1 MQMEWKQKEI
11 HMNKEIKV
19 TEMICFKILL
29 VFIISIACIGCTSNT
44 TSSNETVESSIN
56 TKDDSITVEY
66 DNNFSWNIS
75 GNGSFELL
83 ILNCNDSQ
91 FDERLSK
98 KYDLSDNKAV
108 TLSFSIDENLNLSY
122 ADNISQITDVIQ
134 SENDLKKDDM
144 DTSYTQT
151 ERQQLS
157 DEESVPLLLFCKK
170 MTSIQSEFLKDYKSL
185 MADYAVVV
193 VIKKAA

>member
-1 MQMEWKQKEI
+1 MEAKEI
-11 HMNKEIKV
+11 RMNKEIKI

-29 VFIISIACIGCTSNT
+29 VFIMSISCIGCTSNI
-44 TSSNETVESSIN
+44 TSSNETVESSSIN
-56 TKDDSITVEY
+56 TKDASITVAYNE
-66 DNNFSWNIS
+66 NFSWNIS

-91 FDERLSK
+91 LDERLAK
-98 KYDLSDNKAV
+98 KYDLSDNKEV

-122 ADNISQITDVIQ
+122 SDNISKITDVIQ
-134 SENDLKKDDM
+134 SENDLKKEDM

-151 ERQQLS
+151 EKQKLF
-157 DEESVPLLLFCKK
+157 DEESVPLLLFCKN

-185 MADYAVVV
+185 GADYAAVVAV
-193 VIKKAA
+193 KKVA

>member
-1 MQMEWKQKEI
+1 METKEI
-11 HMNKEIKV
+11 RMNKEIKI

-29 VFIISIACIGCTSNT
+29 VFIMSISCIGCASNI

-56 TKDDSITVEY
+56 TKDASITVAYNE
-66 DNNFSWNIS
+66 NFSWNIS

-91 FDERLSK
+91 LDERLSK
-98 KYDLSDNKAV
+98 KYDLSDNKEV

-122 ADNISQITDVIQ
+122 SDNISKITDVIQ
-134 SENDLKKDDM
+134 SENDLKKEDM

-151 ERQQLS
+151 EKQKLF
-157 DEESVPLLLFCKK
+157 DEESVPLLLFCKN

-185 MADYAVVV
+185 VADYAVVV
-193 VIKKAA
+193 AVKKVA

>member
-1 MQMEWKQKEI
+1 METKEI
-11 HMNKEIKV
+11 RMNKEIKI

-29 VFIISIACIGCTSNT
+29 VFIMSISCIGCTSNI
-44 TSSNETVESSIN
+44 TSSNETVESSSIN
-56 TKDDSITVEY
+56 TKDASITVAYNE
-66 DNNFSWNIS
+66 NFSWNIS

-91 FDERLSK
+91 LDERLAK
-98 KYDLSDNKAV
+98 KYDLSDNKVV

-122 ADNISQITDVIQ
+122 LDNVSKITDVIQ
-134 SENDLKKDDM
+134 SENDLKKEDM

-151 ERQQLS
+151 EKQKLF
-157 DEESVPLLLFCKK
+157 DEESVPLLLFCKN

-193 VIKKAA
+193 AVKKVA

>member
-1 MQMEWKQKEI
+1 METKVI
-11 HMNKEIKV
+11 HMNKEIKI

-29 VFIISIACIGCTSNT
+29 VFIISIACIGCTSNKI
-44 TSSNETVESSIN
+44 SSNETVESSIS

-91 FDERLSK
+91 LDERLSK
-98 KYDLSDNKAV
+98 KYDLSDNKTV

-122 ADNISQITDVIQ
+122 ADNISKITDVIQ

-151 ERQQLS
+151 ERQKLS
-157 DEESVPLLLFCKK
+157 DEESVPLLLFCKN

>member
-1 MQMEWKQKEI
+1 MEREKI

-29 VFIISIACIGCTSNT
+29 VFIISIACIGCTSNK

-56 TKDDSITVEY
+56 TKDTSITVEY

-83 ILNCNDSQ
+83 TLNCNDSQ
-91 FDERLSK
+91 LDERLSK
-98 KYDLSDNKAV
+98 KYDLSDNKTV

-122 ADNISQITDVIQ
+122 ADNISKITDVIQ
-134 SENDLKKDDM
+134 SENNLKKDDM

-151 ERQQLS
+151 ERQKLS
-157 DEESVPLLLFCKK
+157 DEESVPLLLFCKN

>member
-1 MQMEWKQKEI
+1 METKEI
-11 HMNKEIKV
+11 RMNKEIKI

-29 VFIISIACIGCTSNT
+29 VFIMSISCIGCTTNI
-44 TSSNETVESSIN
+44 TSSNETVESSSIN
-56 TKDDSITVEY
+56 TKDASITVAYNE
-66 DNNFSWNIS
+66 NFSWNIS

-91 FDERLSK
+91 LDERLAK
-98 KYDLSDNKAV
+98 KYDLSDNKVV
-108 TLSFSIDENLNLSY
+108 TLSFSIDENLSLSY
-122 ADNISQITDVIQ
+122 SDNVSKITDVIQ
-134 SENDLKKDDM
+134 SENDLKKEDM

-151 ERQQLS
+151 EKQKLF
-157 DEESVPLLLFCKK
+157 DEESVPLLLFCKN

-193 VIKKAA
+193 AVKKVA

>member
-1 MQMEWKQKEI
+1 MS
-11 HMNKEIKV
+11 
-19 TEMICFKILL
+19 
-29 VFIISIACIGCTSNT
+29 ISCIGCTSNKT
-44 TSSNETVESSIN
+44 PSNEIVESSIN

-66 DNNFSWNIS
+66 NDNFSWNIS

-91 FDERLSK
+91 LDERLAK
-98 KYDLSDNKAV
+98 KYDLSDNKVV

-122 ADNISQITDVIQ
+122 SDNISKITDVIQ
-134 SENDLKKDDM
+134 SENDLKKEDM

-151 ERQQLS
+151 EKQKLF
-157 DEESVPLLLFCKK
+157 DEESVPLLLFCKN

-185 MADYAVVV
+185 VADYAVVV
-193 VIKKAA
+193 AVKKVA

>member
-1 MQMEWKQKEI
+1 METKEI
-11 HMNKEIKV
+11 YMNKEIKV

-29 VFIISIACIGCTSNT
+29 VFIILIACIGCTSNK
-44 TSSNETVESSIN
+44 TSSNKTVESSIN

-91 FDERLSK
+91 LDERLSK
-98 KYDLSDNKAV
+98 KYDLSDNKTV

-122 ADNISQITDVIQ
+122 ADNISKTNDVIQ

-151 ERQQLS
+151 ERQKLS
-157 DEESVPLLLFCKK
+157 DEESVPLLLFCKN

>member
-1 MQMEWKQKEI
+1 MGTKEI

-29 VFIISIACIGCTSNT
+29 VFIISIACIGCTSNK

-56 TKDDSITVEY
+56 TKDTSITVEY
-66 DNNFSWNIS
+66 DNNYCWNIS

-91 FDERLSK
+91 LDERLSK
-98 KYDLSDNKAV
+98 NYDLSDNKTV

-122 ADNISQITDVIQ
+122 ADNISKITDVIQ

-151 ERQQLS
+151 ERQKLS
-157 DEESVPLLLFCKK
+157 DEESVPLLLFCKN

>member
-1 MQMEWKQKEI
+1 METKEI
-11 HMNKEIKV
+11 RMNKEIKI

-29 VFIISIACIGCTSNT
+29 VFIMSISCIGCTSNI
-44 TSSNETVESSIN
+44 TSSNETVESSSIN
-56 TKDDSITVEY
+56 TKDASITVAYNE
-66 DNNFSWNIS
+66 NFSWNIS

-91 FDERLSK
+91 LDERLAK
-98 KYDLSDNKAV
+98 KYDLSDNKVV

-122 ADNISQITDVIQ
+122 LDNVSKITDVIQ
-134 SENDLKKDDM
+134 SENDLKKEDM

-151 ERQQLS
+151 EKQKLF
-157 DEESVPLLLFCKK
+157 DEESVPLLLFCKN

-185 MADYAVVV
+185 VADYVVV
-193 VIKKAA
+193 VAVKKVA

>member
-1 MQMEWKQKEI
+1 MEREKI

-91 FDERLSK
+91 LDERLSK
-98 KYDLSDNKAV
+98 KYDLSDNKTV

-134 SENDLKKDDM
+134 SENDLKKYDM

-151 ERQQLS
+151 ERQKLS
-157 DEESVPLLLFCKK
+157 DEESVPLLLFCKN

-185 MADYAVVV
+185 MADYAVIV

>member
-1 MQMEWKQKEI
+1 METKEI
-11 HMNKEIKV
+11 RMNKEIKI

-29 VFIISIACIGCTSNT
+29 VFIMSISCIGCTSNI
-44 TSSNETVESSIN
+44 TSSNETVESSSIN
-56 TKDDSITVEY
+56 TKDASITVEY
-66 DNNFSWNIS
+66 NDNFSWNIS

-91 FDERLSK
+91 LDERLAK
-98 KYDLSDNKAV
+98 KYDLSDNKVV

-122 ADNISQITDVIQ
+122 LDNISKITDVIQ
-134 SENDLKKDDM
+134 SENDLKKEDM
-144 DTSYTQT
+144 DTFYTQT
-151 ERQQLS
+151 EKQKLF
-157 DEESVPLLLFCKK
+157 DEESVPLLLFCKN

-193 VIKKAA
+193 AVKKVA

>member
-1 MQMEWKQKEI
+1 METKEI
-11 HMNKEIKV
+11 HMNKEIKI

-29 VFIISIACIGCTSNT
+29 VFIMSISCIGCTSNI
-44 TSSNETVESSIN
+44 TSSNETVESSSIN
-56 TKDDSITVEY
+56 TKDSSITVAYNE
-66 DNNFSWNIS
+66 NFSWNIS

-83 ILNCNDSQ
+83 ILNCNNSK

-98 KYDLSDNKAV
+98 KYDLSDNKVV

-122 ADNISQITDVIQ
+122 SDNISKITDVIQ
-134 SENDLKKDDM
+134 SENDLKKEDM

-151 ERQQLS
+151 EKQKLF
-157 DEESVPLLLFCKK
+157 DEESVPLLLFCKN

-185 MADYAVVV
+185 VADYAVVV
-193 VIKKAA
+193 AVKKVA

>member
-1 MQMEWKQKEI
+1 MEREKI

-44 TSSNETVESSIN
+44 TSSNEIVESSIT

-66 DNNFSWNIS
+66 DNNYTWNIS

-98 KYDLSDNKAV
+98 KYDLSDNKTV

-122 ADNISQITDVIQ
+122 ADNISKITDVIQ

-151 ERQQLS
+151 ERQKLS
-157 DEESVPLLLFCKK
+157 DEESVPLLLLCKN

-193 VIKKAA
+193 VVKKVA

>member
-1 MQMEWKQKEI
+1 METKEI
-11 HMNKEIKV
+11 RMNKEIKI

-29 VFIISIACIGCTSNT
+29 VFIMSISCIGCTSNI
-44 TSSNETVESSIN
+44 TSSNETVESSSIN
-56 TKDDSITVEY
+56 TKDASITVEY
-66 DNNFSWNIS
+66 NDNFSWNIS

-91 FDERLSK
+91 LDERLSK
-98 KYDLSDNKAV
+98 KYDLSDNKVV

-122 ADNISQITDVIQ
+122 SDNVSKITDVIQ
-134 SENDLKKDDM
+134 SENDLKKEDM

-151 ERQQLS
+151 EKQKLF
-157 DEESVPLLLFCKK
+157 DEESIPLLLLCKN

-185 MADYAVVV
+185 VADYAVVV
-193 VIKKAA
+193 AVKKVA

>member
-1 MQMEWKQKEI
+1 MEAKEI
-11 HMNKEIKV
+11 RMNKKIKI

-29 VFIISIACIGCTSNT
+29 VFIMSISCIGCTSNI
-44 TSSNETVESSIN
+44 TSSNETVESSSIN
-56 TKDDSITVEY
+56 TKDASITVAYNE
-66 DNNFSWNIS
+66 NFSWNIS

-91 FDERLSK
+91 LDERLSK
-98 KYDLSDNKAV
+98 KYDLSDNKVV

-122 ADNISQITDVIQ
+122 SDNVSKITDVIQ
-134 SENDLKKDDM
+134 SESNLKKEDM

-151 ERQQLS
+151 EKQKLF
-157 DEESVPLLLFCKK
+157 DEESVPLLLFCKN

-185 MADYAVVV
+185 GADYAVVV
-193 VIKKAA
+193 AVKKVA

>member
-91 FDERLSK
+91 LDERLSK
-98 KYDLSDNKAV
+98 KYDLSDNKTV

-122 ADNISQITDVIQ
+122 ADNISKITDVIQ
-134 SENDLKKDDM
+134 SENDLKKYDM

-151 ERQQLS
+151 ERQKLS
-157 DEESVPLLLFCKK
+157 DEESVPLLLFCKN
-170 MTSIQSEFLKDYKSL
+170 MTSIQTEFLKDYKSL

-193 VIKKAA
+193 VIKKGA

>member
-1 MQMEWKQKEI
+1 METKEI
-11 HMNKEIKV
+11 RMNKEIKI
-19 TEMICFKILL
+19 TEMICFKVLL
-29 VFIISIACIGCTSNT
+29 VFIMSISCIGCTSNI
-44 TSSNETVESSIN
+44 TSSNETVESSSIN
-56 TKDDSITVEY
+56 TKDASITVVYNE
-66 DNNFSWNIS
+66 NFSWNIS

-91 FDERLSK
+91 LDERLSK

-122 ADNISQITDVIQ
+122 SDNVSKITDVIQ
-134 SENDLKKDDM
+134 SENDLKKEDM

-151 ERQQLS
+151 EKQKLF
-157 DEESVPLLLFCKK
+157 DEESVPLLLFCKN

-193 VIKKAA
+193 AVKKVA

>member
-1 MQMEWKQKEI
+1 METKEI
-11 HMNKEIKV
+11 RMNKEIKI

-29 VFIISIACIGCTSNT
+29 VFIMSISCIGCTSNI
-44 TSSNETVESSIN
+44 TSSNETVESSSIN
-56 TKDDSITVEY
+56 TKDASITVAYNE
-66 DNNFSWNIS
+66 NFSWNIS

-91 FDERLSK
+91 LDERLSK

-122 ADNISQITDVIQ
+122 SDNISKITDVIQ

-151 ERQQLS
+151 EKQKLF
-157 DEESVPLLLFCKK
+157 DEESVPLLLFCKN

-185 MADYAVVV
+185 VADYAVVV
-193 VIKKAA
+193 AVKKVA

>member
-1 MQMEWKQKEI
+1 METKEI
-11 HMNKEIKV
+11 RMNKEIKI

-29 VFIISIACIGCTSNT
+29 VFIMSISCIGCTSNI
-44 TSSNETVESSIN
+44 TSSNEIVESSIN
-56 TKDDSITVEY
+56 TKDASITVAYNE
-66 DNNFSWNIS
+66 NFSWNIS

-91 FDERLSK
+91 LNERLAK
-98 KYDLSDNKAV
+98 KYDLSDNKVV

-122 ADNISQITDVIQ
+122 SDNVSKITDVIQ
-134 SENDLKKDDM
+134 SENDLKKEDM

-151 ERQQLS
+151 EKQKLF
-157 DEESVPLLLFCKK
+157 DEESVPLLLFCKN

-185 MADYAVVV
+185 VADYAVVV
-193 VIKKAA
+193 AVKKVA

>member
-1 MQMEWKQKEI
+1 MEAKEI
-11 HMNKEIKV
+11 RMNKEIKI

-29 VFIISIACIGCTSNT
+29 VFIMSISCIGCTSNI
-44 TSSNETVESSIN
+44 TSSNETVESSSIN
-56 TKDDSITVEY
+56 TKDASITVAYNE
-66 DNNFSWNIS
+66 NFSWNIS

-91 FDERLSK
+91 LDERLSK
-98 KYDLSDNKAV
+98 KYDLSDNKVV

-122 ADNISQITDVIQ
+122 SDNVSKITDVIQ
-134 SENDLKKDDM
+134 SESNLKKEDM

-151 ERQQLS
+151 EKQKLF
-157 DEESVPLLLFCKK
+157 DEESVPLLLFCKN

-185 MADYAVVV
+185 VADYAVVV
-193 VIKKAA
+193 TVKKVA

>member
-29 VFIISIACIGCTSNT
+29 VFIISIACIGCTSNK
-44 TSSNETVESSIN
+44 TSSNKTVESSIN

-91 FDERLSK
+91 LDERLSK
-98 KYDLSDNKAV
+98 KYDLSDNKTV

-122 ADNISQITDVIQ
+122 ADNISKITDVIQ
-134 SENDLKKDDM
+134 SENDLKKEDM

-151 ERQQLS
+151 ERQKLS
-157 DEESVPLLLFCKK
+157 DEESVPLLLFCKN
-170 MTSIQSEFLKDYKSL
+170 MTSIQSDFLKDYKSL

-193 VIKKAA
+193 VVKKVA

>member
-1 MQMEWKQKEI
+1 MEREKI
-11 HMNKEIKV
+11 RMNKEIKI

-29 VFIISIACIGCTSNT
+29 VFIMSISCIGCTSNI
-44 TSSNETVESSIN
+44 TSSNETVESSSIN
-56 TKDDSITVEY
+56 TKDASITVAYNE
-66 DNNFSWNIS
+66 NFSWNIS

-91 FDERLSK
+91 LDERLSK

-122 ADNISQITDVIQ
+122 SDNISKITDVIQ

-151 ERQQLS
+151 ENQKLS
-157 DEESVPLLLFCKK
+157 DEESVPLLLFCKN
-170 MTSIQSEFLKDYKSL
+170 MTSIQSEFLSDYKSL
-185 MADYAVVV
+185 VADYAVVV
-193 VIKKAA
+193 AVKKVA

>member
-122 ADNISQITDVIQ
+122 ADNISKITDVIQ

-151 ERQQLS
+151 ERQKLS
-157 DEESVPLLLFCKK
+157 DEESVPLLLFCKN

>member
-1 MQMEWKQKEI
+1 MEWKQKEI

-122 ADNISQITDVIQ
+122 ADNISKITDVIQ
-134 SENDLKKDDM
+134 SENDLKKEDM

-151 ERQQLS
+151 ERQKLS
-157 DEESVPLLLFCKK
+157 DEESVPLLLFCKN
-170 MTSIQSEFLKDYKSL
+170 MTSIQSDFLKDYKSL

-193 VIKKAA
+193 VVKKVA

>member
-1 MQMEWKQKEI
+1 METKEI
-11 HMNKEIKV
+11 RMNKEIKI

-29 VFIISIACIGCTSNT
+29 VFIMSISCIGCTSNI
-44 TSSNETVESSIN
+44 TSSNETVESSSIN
-56 TKDDSITVEY
+56 TKDASITVAYNE
-66 DNNFSWNIS
+66 NFSWNIS

-91 FDERLSK
+91 LDERLSK

-122 ADNISQITDVIQ
+122 SDNISKITDVIQ
-134 SENDLKKDDM
+134 SENDLKKEDM

-151 ERQQLS
+151 EKQKLF
-157 DEESVPLLLFCKK
+157 DEESVPLLLFCKN

-185 MADYAVVV
+185 VADYAVVV
-193 VIKKAA
+193 AVKKVA

>member
-1 MQMEWKQKEI
+1 MEWKQKEI

-122 ADNISQITDVIQ
+122 ADNISKITDVIQ

-151 ERQQLS
+151 ERQKLS
-157 DEESVPLLLFCKK
+157 DEESVPLLLFCKN

-193 VIKKAA
+193 VVKKVA

>member
-1 MQMEWKQKEI
+1 MEAKEI
-11 HMNKEIKV
+11 RMNKEIKI

-29 VFIISIACIGCTSNT
+29 VFIMSISCIGCTSNI
-44 TSSNETVESSIN
+44 TSSNETVESSSIN
-56 TKDDSITVEY
+56 TKDASITVAYNE
-66 DNNFSWNIS
+66 NFSWNIS

-91 FDERLSK
+91 LDERLSK
-98 KYDLSDNKAV
+98 KYDLSDNKVV

-122 ADNISQITDVIQ
+122 SDNISKITDVIQ
-134 SENDLKKDDM
+134 SENDLKKEDM

-151 ERQQLS
+151 EKQKLF
-157 DEESVPLLLFCKK
+157 DEESVPLLLFCKN

-185 MADYAVVV
+185 GADYAAVVAV
-193 VIKKAA
+193 KKVA

>member
-1 MQMEWKQKEI
+1 MEIKEI
-11 HMNKEIKV
+11 RMNKEIKI

-29 VFIISIACIGCTSNT
+29 VFIMSISCIGCTSNI
-44 TSSNETVESSIN
+44 TSSNETVESSSIN
-56 TKDDSITVEY
+56 TKDASITVAYNE
-66 DNNFSWNIS
+66 NFSWNIS

-91 FDERLSK
+91 LDERLSK
-98 KYDLSDNKAV
+98 KYDLSDNKEV

-122 ADNISQITDVIQ
+122 SDNISKITDVIQ
-134 SENDLKKDDM
+134 SENDLKKEDM

-151 ERQQLS
+151 EKQKLF
-157 DEESVPLLLFCKK
+157 DEESVPLLLFCKN

-185 MADYAVVV
+185 VADYAVVV
-193 VIKKAA
+193 TVKKVA

>member
-1 MQMEWKQKEI
+1 MEAKEI
-11 HMNKEIKV
+11 RMNKEIKI

-29 VFIISIACIGCTSNT
+29 VFIMSISCIGCTSNI
-44 TSSNETVESSIN
+44 TSSNETVESSSIN
-56 TKDDSITVEY
+56 TKDASITVAYNE
-66 DNNFSWNIS
+66 NFSWNIS

-91 FDERLSK
+91 LDERLSK
-98 KYDLSDNKAV
+98 KYDLSDNKVV

-122 ADNISQITDVIQ
+122 SDNVSKITDVIQ
-134 SENDLKKDDM
+134 SESNLKKEDM

-151 ERQQLS
+151 EKQKLF
-157 DEESVPLLLFCKK
+157 DEESVPLLLFCKN

-185 MADYAVVV
+185 GADYAAVVAV
-193 VIKKAA
+193 KKVA

>member
-29 VFIISIACIGCTSNT
+29 VFIISIACIGCTSNK
-44 TSSNETVESSIN
+44 TSSNKTVESSIN

-91 FDERLSK
+91 LDERLSK
-98 KYDLSDNKAV
+98 KYDLSDNKTV

-122 ADNISQITDVIQ
+122 ADNISKITDVIQ

-151 ERQQLS
+151 ERQKLS
-157 DEESVPLLLFCKK
+157 DEESVPLLLFCKN
-170 MTSIQSEFLKDYKSL
+170 MTSIQTEFLKDYKSL

-193 VIKKAA
+193 VIKKVA

>member
-1 MQMEWKQKEI
+1 METKEI
-11 HMNKEIKV
+11 RMNKEIKI

-29 VFIISIACIGCTSNT
+29 VFIMSISCIGCTSNI
-44 TSSNETVESSIN
+44 TSSNETVESSSIN
-56 TKDDSITVEY
+56 TKDASITVAYNE
-66 DNNFSWNIS
+66 NFSWNTS

-91 FDERLSK
+91 LDERLSK

-122 ADNISQITDVIQ
+122 SDNISKITDVIQ

-151 ERQQLS
+151 ENQKLS
-157 DEESVPLLLFCKK
+157 DEESVPLLLFCKN
-170 MTSIQSEFLKDYKSL
+170 MTSIQSEFLSDYKSL
-185 MADYAVVV
+185 VADYAVVV
-193 VIKKAA
+193 AVKKVA

>member
-122 ADNISQITDVIQ
+122 ADNISKITDVIQ
-134 SENDLKKDDM
+134 SENDLKKEDM

-151 ERQQLS
+151 ERQKLS
-157 DEESVPLLLFCKK
+157 DEESVPLLLFCKN
-170 MTSIQSEFLKDYKSL
+170 MTSIQSDFLKDYKSL

-193 VIKKAA
+193 VVKKVA

>member
-1 MQMEWKQKEI
+1 MEAKEI
-11 HMNKEIKV
+11 RMNKEIKI
-19 TEMICFKILL
+19 TETICFKILL
-29 VFIISIACIGCTSNT
+29 VFIMSISCIGCTSNI

-56 TKDDSITVEY
+56 TKDASITVAYNE
-66 DNNFSWNIS
+66 NFSWNIS

-91 FDERLSK
+91 LDERLSK
-98 KYDLSDNKAV
+98 KYDLSDNKVV

-122 ADNISQITDVIQ
+122 SDNISKITDVIQ
-134 SENDLKKDDM
+134 SENDLKKEDM

-151 ERQQLS
+151 EKQKLF
-157 DEESVPLLLFCKK
+157 DEESVPLLLFCKN

-185 MADYAVVV
+185 VADYAVVV
-193 VIKKAA
+193 TVKKVA

>member
-1 MQMEWKQKEI
+1 
-11 HMNKEIKV
+11 MNKEIKI

-29 VFIISIACIGCTSNT
+29 VFIMSISCIGCTSNI
-44 TSSNETVESSIN
+44 TSSNETVESSSIN
-56 TKDDSITVEY
+56 TKDASITVAYNE
-66 DNNFSWNIS
+66 NFSWNIS

-91 FDERLSK
+91 LDERLAK
-98 KYDLSDNKAV
+98 KYDLSDNKVV

-122 ADNISQITDVIQ
+122 LDNVSKITDVIQ
-134 SENDLKKDDM
+134 SENDLKKEDM

-151 ERQQLS
+151 EKQKLF
-157 DEESVPLLLFCKK
+157 DEESVPLLLFCKN

-193 VIKKAA
+193 AVKKVA